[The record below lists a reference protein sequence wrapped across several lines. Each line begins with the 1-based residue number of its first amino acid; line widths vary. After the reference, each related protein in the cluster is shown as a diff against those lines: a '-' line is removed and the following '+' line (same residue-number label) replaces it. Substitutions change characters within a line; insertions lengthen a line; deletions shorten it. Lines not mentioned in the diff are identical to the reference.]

1 MRRAIAA
8 GDGAALREA
17 AHALKGA
24 AAGFAAAPVVEAA
37 RQLELQGKN
46 GDVHKALATYD
57 GLAREMQRLRRA
69 LGRASDRPRTS
80 THRQRQ
86 RKTGR

>member
-8 GDGAALREA
+8 DDGEALREA
-17 AHALKGA
+17 AHAVKGA
-24 AAGFAAAPVVEAA
+24 AANFAAAPVIETA

-46 GDVHKALATYD
+46 GELYKSLATYD
-57 GLAREMQRLRRA
+57 VLTREMQRLRRA

-80 THRQRQ
+80 AHPQRQ
-86 RKTGR
+86 RNAGR

>member
-8 GDGAALREA
+8 GDGETLREA

-24 AAGFAAAPVVEAA
+24 AANLAAAPVVEAA

-46 GDVHKALATYD
+46 GDLDKSLATYD
-57 GLAREMQRLRRA
+57 GLTREMQRLRRA

-86 RKTGR
+86 RKAGR